1 MTDTEHS
8 SMDDLGADLINDEDF
23 DDHRR
28 PLERALKFGA
38 WAAIVIT
45 IISLAVWGGLRDLP
59 GIWGVLLGGAIGG
72 GFVLATA
79 LSVFATARTDVMIT
93 GVVVLGS
100 WLLKIVVLLVIFSV
114 LKDMTFYDRPAFG
127 VTVIAVTLVTI
138 VVEAYGVITSRVT
151 YVNT

>member
-8 SMDDLGADLINDEDF
+8 AMDDLGADLINNEDF

-28 PLERALKFGA
+28 PLERALKFGG
-38 WAAIVIT
+38 WAALIIT
-45 IISLAVWGGLRDLP
+45 LVSLIAWGALRDLP

-114 LKDMTFYDRPAFG
+114 LKDMTFYDRAAFG